1 MKHIENEIKILKNH
15 HIEMWNLVQGQLIK
29 SYEALRKFD
38 KTLAREVI
46 AKERVVNAQE
56 LLVDHYCESFIALF
70 SPVALDFRFVISIFK
85 ITNNLERIA
94 DFAEN
99 IALFVLYDQTKPIDK
114 VLYEKLRLEE
124 MMRLTEGMF
133 LSARTALINEDSH
146 LCGEIL
152 TTDNQV
158 DKLYGNAIESLA
170 EYVAENPEEALEV
183 LHLNSVIRRIERIGD
198 RTGNIAEDIVF
209 FVEAE
214 ELRHQKF

>member
-15 HIEMWNLVQGQLIK
+15 HIEMWNLVQGQLVK
-29 SYEALRKFD
+29 AYESLRKSD
-38 KTLAREVI
+38 KTLAREII

-152 TTDNQV
+152 KTDNQV
-158 DKLYGNAIESLA
+158 DNLYGNAIESLA

>member
-29 SYEALRKFD
+29 SYEALRKSD
-38 KTLAREVI
+38 KTLAREII

-114 VLYEKLRLEE
+114 VLYEKLQLEE

-146 LCGEIL
+146 LCGEISK
-152 TTDNQV
+152 TDNQV
-158 DKLYGNAIESLA
+158 DNLYGNAIESLA

>member
-152 TTDNQV
+152 KTDNQV
-158 DKLYGNAIESLA
+158 DNLYGNAIESLA